1 MSQHL
6 YTNDSFR
13 QNKHLFRLGITN
25 QSEYKRKSHNK
36 HEKLTK

>member
-6 YTNDSFR
+6 YTTDSFR

-25 QSEYKRKSHNK
+25 QSEYM
-36 HEKLTK
+36 EKITS